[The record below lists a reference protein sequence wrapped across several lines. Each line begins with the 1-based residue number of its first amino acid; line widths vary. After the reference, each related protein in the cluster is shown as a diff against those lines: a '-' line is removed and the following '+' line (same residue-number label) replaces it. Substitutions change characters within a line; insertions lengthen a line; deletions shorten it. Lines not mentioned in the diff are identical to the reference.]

1 MYGAGRSRIAEP
13 FATLTQAETRDPFR
27 LACVKHAASV
37 HPEAESN
44 PPQKTL
50 RKESEK
56 QTLKNKKDENIL
68 KEGHS
73 HKTPPQFN
81 PTKGTHQK
89 AGLQRTGN
97 H

>member
-1 MYGAGRSRIAEP
+1 M
-13 FATLTQAETRDPFR
+13 
-27 LACVKHAASV
+27 
-37 HPEAESN
+37 
-44 PPQKTL
+44 
-50 RKESEK
+50 
-56 QTLKNKKDENIL
+56 TLKTKKNENIL

-81 PTKGTHQK
+81 PTKGTHPKQ